1 MNWYP
6 ILADVISPGTYFMLQ
21 AKEHAL
27 PILLILLLV
36 VVVAV
41 LVRRRKK

>member
-6 ILADVISPGTYFMLQ
+6 VLADVISPGRYFVLQ

-27 PILLILLLV
+27 PILLVLLLV
-36 VVVAV
+36 IVVAA
-41 LVRRRKK
+41 LVRRRRK